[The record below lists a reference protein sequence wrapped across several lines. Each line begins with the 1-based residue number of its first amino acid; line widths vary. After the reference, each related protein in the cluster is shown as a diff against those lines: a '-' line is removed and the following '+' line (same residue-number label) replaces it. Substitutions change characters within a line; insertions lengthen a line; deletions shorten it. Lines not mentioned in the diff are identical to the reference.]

1 MCQVFW
7 WFLSKLCD
15 SLQII
20 SLYFLYIFFLYSMKY
35 SNYIILLADLLKFNL
50 FEFCSIT
57 KKLFY
62 RIENTDVHLFTA
74 EEKSIFSCNSRIIK
88 STLKLYLRNF
98 VELNAFCAENTINI
112 FVNLL
117 WNDVSAGCIAYIKC
131 WMQINA
137 IFDKISCNL
146 QIVRKMSFCL
156 NFSNNIS

>member
-1 MCQVFW
+1 MHFSTIIQFRLWQVFW

-15 SLQII
+15 PLQII
-20 SLYFLYIFFLYSMKY
+20 SLYFSLPLFSLLYEVLQLYHTLITLEIQFIWILFSNIYLMLKKNQFFLVIHASL
-35 SNYIILLADLLKFNL
+35 NP
-50 FEFCSIT
+50 
-57 KKLFY
+57 
-62 RIENTDVHLFTA
+62 
-74 EEKSIFSCNSRIIK
+74 
-88 STLKLYLRNF
+88 TLKLYLRNF

-156 NFSNNIS
+156 NFSNIS